1 MIHQKFHLI
10 KFREELL
17 GIITQTVDLIS
28 VSQQEKKIP
37 WAKCFLLGWTSR
49 IQVTTA
55 RAERAAEKDVAD
67 ELTKVPKK
75 ENLIAHMCPRETVL
89 NLP

>member
-1 MIHQKFHLI
+1 M
-10 KFREELL
+10 
-17 GIITQTVDLIS
+17 
-28 VSQQEKKIP
+28 
-37 WAKCFLLGWTSR
+37 
-49 IQVTTA
+49 
-55 RAERAAEKDVAD
+55 AERAAEKDVAD